1 METEFRPTRVVEIE
15 TKWSKQ
21 SGARRAARYLVFP
34 PLNEMAAAAK
44 LPGKALALL
53 LLIHH
58 RQRMLKKRQVT
69 LSSSLLVQFG
79 IDRSAKSR
87 GLHHLKEAGLIHVS
101 TTPGHS
107 VLIEL
112 A

>member
-21 SGARRAARYLVFP
+21 SEARRAARYLVLP
-34 PLNEMAAAAK
+34 PLKEMAAAAK

-58 RQRMLKKRQVT
+58 RQRMLECAWALKVQRPACKTPKKARHE
-69 LSSSLLVQFG
+69 
-79 IDRSAKSR
+79 R
-87 GLHHLKEAGLIHVS
+87 
-101 TTPGHS
+101 
-107 VLIEL
+107 
-112 A
+112 

>member
-1 METEFRPTRVVEIE
+1 METEFRPTGVVEIE

-21 SGARRAARYLVFP
+21 FEARRAGRYLVLP
-34 PLNEMAAAAK
+34 PLKEMAGAAK

-58 RQRMLKKRQVT
+58 RQRMLKIRQVT
-69 LSSSLLVQFG
+69 LPSSLLAQFG

-87 GLHHLKEAGLIHVS
+87 GLHHLREAGFIRVS
-101 TTPGHS
+101 TTAGHS

>member
-21 SGARRAARYLVFP
+21 SEVRRAARYVVLP
-34 PLNEMAAAAK
+34 PLKEMESAAK

-58 RQRMLKKRQVT
+58 RQRVLRKRQVT
-69 LSSSLLVQFG
+69 LPGSLLAQFG

-87 GLHHLKEAGLIHVS
+87 GLHHLREAGLIRIS
-101 TTPGHS
+101 TS
-107 VLIEL
+107 RAIRCS
-112 A
+112 

>member
-21 SGARRAARYLVFP
+21 SEARRAACYLVLP
-34 PLNEMAAAAK
+34 PLKEMAAPAK

-58 RQRMLKKRQVT
+58 RQRIWCGDGRCELTVP
-69 LSSSLLVQFG
+69 
-79 IDRSAKSR
+79 
-87 GLHHLKEAGLIHVS
+87 AGGDCPPRI
-101 TTPGHS
+101 
-107 VLIEL
+107 VLPETRHFN
-112 A
+112 